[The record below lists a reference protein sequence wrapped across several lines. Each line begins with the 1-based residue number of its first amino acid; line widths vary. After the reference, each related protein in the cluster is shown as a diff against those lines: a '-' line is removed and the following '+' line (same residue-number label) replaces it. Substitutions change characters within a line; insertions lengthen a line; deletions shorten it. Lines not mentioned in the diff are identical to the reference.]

1 MRKNIFACLFIV
13 HNTKSLSRHEQVR
26 LIRLR
31 FEGYFPH
38 QLLKKLAHLLLKRVS
53 ENVLEVAKG
62 TERNS
67 SDKVFL
73 TKIEDLNS
81 VL

>member
-1 MRKNIFACLFIV
+1 MVFTIQYAVRKNIFACLFIV

-31 FEGYFPH
+31 FERYFPYH
-38 QLLKKLAHLLLKRVS
+38 LLKKACTFVIKRVS

-62 TERNS
+62 IERH
-67 SDKVFL
+67 
-73 TKIEDLNS
+73 
-81 VL
+81 